1 MISPLAASRAETAPS
16 VPPTNMCPLALTG
29 AVRSP
34 PGKRRRHNRLAFL
47 PTPAATVAVPAE
59 LARNIGQS
67 SGAAGALDA
76 GAAHA
81 GDSAAAG
88 GFLSG
93 ERGAMENV
101 P

>member
-1 MISPLAASRAETAPS
+1 MPSVAPTKTRPLAH
-16 VPPTNMCPLALTG
+16 TG

-34 PGKRRRHNRLAFL
+34 PGKRRRHSSIAFC
-47 PTPAATVAVPAE
+47 PTAAGTVAVPAE

-67 SGAAGALDA
+67 SRDAGALEA

-81 GDSAAAG
+81 GDSAGAIGSFSA
-88 GFLSG
+88 